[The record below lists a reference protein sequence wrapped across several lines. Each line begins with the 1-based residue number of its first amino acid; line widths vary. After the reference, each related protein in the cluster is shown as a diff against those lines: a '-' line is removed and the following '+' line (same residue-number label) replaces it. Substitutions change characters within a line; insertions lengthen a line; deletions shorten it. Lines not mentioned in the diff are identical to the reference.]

1 MRVQDIG
8 VSTAIMLALL
18 VLGCWWYS
26 ASGHPPGPFGIFTW
40 AIFLV
45 GAVLAF
51 SIGGSILAL
60 PFLWLT
66 REKDF
71 REGKLSAAAHFFYVD
86 GGEKGPY
93 EMARMVVV
101 PSLSTI
107 DVTFREWLGTPAHL
121 KAVRAAVEPAVER
134 VKREQPPAQWV
145 E

>member
-45 GAVLAF
+45 GAILAF

-66 REKDF
+66 REKGI
-71 REGKLSAAAHFFYVD
+71 EALHHYTQLKCV
-86 GGEKGPY
+86 
-93 EMARMVVV
+93 
-101 PSLSTI
+101 TI
-107 DVTFREWLGTPAHL
+107 RL
-121 KAVRAAVEPAVER
+121 
-134 VKREQPPAQWV
+134 
-145 E
+145 